1 MSKNNSISA
10 KNVVV
15 EYESSGGTIRAL
27 ECKEISVESTASIAV
42 MGSSGCGKS
51 TLLGLLAGIAVP
63 TSGSIKIGDVELSS
77 LSEKQRTSFRRH
89 NLGMVYQADNLLP
102 FLTAEENIR
111 LSLGISESNLKNKSN
126 RLYELLDQLGLSG
139 LEKRLPDQM
148 SGGQKQRVA
157 IARAV
162 FHEPKIILADEPT
175 GALDELNAQ
184 NVINIL
190 IKLQHEIGAT
200 LVVVTHDPKI
210 ATLLDK
216 TIYIEPPK
224 KHYANEDLYV

>member
-1 MSKNNSISA
+1 MNRKKSISA

-15 EYESSGGTIRAL
+15 EYKTSEGTIRAL
-27 ECKEISVESTASIAV
+27 ECKDLYVQSTSSVAV

-51 TLLGLLAGIAVP
+51 TLLGLLAGIAIP
-63 TSGSIKIGDVELSS
+63 THGSIRIGDVELSS
-77 LSEKQRTSFRRH
+77 LSEKQRTSFRRD

-102 FLTAEENIR
+102 FLTVEENIR
-111 LSLGISESNLKNKSN
+111 LSLGISESNTKNTSN
-126 RLYELLDQLGLSG
+126 RLHDLLDQLGLSG

-148 SGGQKQRVA
+148 SGGQRQRVA

-184 NVINIL
+184 KVINIL
-190 IKLQHEIGAT
+190 SRLQHEIGAT

-210 ATLLDK
+210 AKLLDT
-216 TIYIEPPK
+216 TIYIKSPERK
-224 KHYANEDLYV
+224 IKEDLYV